1 MVEFLRHALGLC
13 GEPHL
18 NIFHIILGTPA
29 ISYILYKLKNLVW
42 KYQKNK
48 NNAY

>member
-1 MVEFLRHALGLC
+1 MVEFIKHTLGLC
-13 GEPHL
+13 GEPHI

-29 ISYILYKLKNLVW
+29 ISYLLYKIKKIKC

-48 NNAY
+48 RNAY

>member
-1 MVEFLRHALGLC
+1 MVEFIKHLFGFC

-29 ISYILYKLKNLVW
+29 ITYLIYKVKQLLW
-42 KYQKNK
+42 KLQIHKDK
-48 NNAY
+48 E